1 MKLAAVS
8 LMLMS
13 NLFFSQSQAVKE
25 AEAATAEGRQRA
37 AAAKERREAAAA
49 RQREQLKS
57 AFLRRQLVAL
67 RAAKTAPPKT

>member
-1 MKLAAVS
+1 MLSAIS
-8 LMLMS
+8 LMFTFKLICS
-13 NLFFSQSQAVKE
+13 KFQAVKE

-37 AAAKERREAAAA
+37 AAAKERREAAAS

-67 RAAKTAPPKT
+67 KAAKAAPPKT